1 MEKYEKVIVAAIVSL
16 GLLMLGLCIK
26 SGIDNFTNK
35 DRRVTVK
42 GLAEKEVDADK
53 VVWTMK
59 LEEVGDELQPI
70 FGRLNAKIK
79 IIKDFLKDNELGD
92 KGTVTISTYDVTDHQ
107 SNVWNDDKPRFNYSV
122 ERSVIVSSKDT
133 KFISELRTKIDALVD
148 NGVIL
153 ESDYAEYDFTQFQQL
168 KPEMMAEAIA
178 NAEKTAKQFAEN
190 SHSKINKIVEA
201 GQGEFSIDDA
211 DIPYKKKIRVVST
224 ITYSLKD

>member
-1 MEKYEKVIVAAIVSL
+1 MEKYEKVIVAAIVAF
-16 GLLMLGLCIK
+16 GLLMLGLCLK

-59 LEEVGDELQPI
+59 VEEVGDELQPI
-70 FGRLNAKIK
+70 FGRLNSKIK
-79 IIKDFLKDNELGD
+79 IIKDFIKDNGLGD
-92 KGTVTISTYDVTDHQ
+92 KGVVSVSTYDVTDHQ

-122 ERSVIVSSKDT
+122 ERSVIVSSNDT
-133 KFISELRTKIDALVD
+133 KFISELRNKTDDLVD
-148 NGVIL
+148 KGVIL
-153 ESDYAEYDFTQFQQL
+153 ESDYAEYDYTQFQQL